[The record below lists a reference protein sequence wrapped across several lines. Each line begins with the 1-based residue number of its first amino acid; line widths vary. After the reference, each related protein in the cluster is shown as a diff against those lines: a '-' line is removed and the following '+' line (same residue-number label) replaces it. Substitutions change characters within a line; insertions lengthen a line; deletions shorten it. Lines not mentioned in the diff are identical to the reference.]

1 VLDVTG
7 ARLAG
12 NDCGAAAVM
21 ILDSP
26 APPSTPAP
34 CAALHAALGTAVH
47 AGFWRVLTDL
57 SSGPSVW
64 PAKTAVLYSAAEL
77 PRPPAL
83 NFSAH
88 SASTRGSS
96 VARKARTWK
105 GARTPQALKRV
116 RQALRRRDVNRRTR
130 SEAKTLTQ
138 RAGAIALGRVE
149 GDGPEAI
156 TAAISALDR
165 AAEKGI
171 IHRNNAA
178 RRKSRLMA
186 KANAAHLLEGVS
198 AESGPKKKSVAT
210 KTAQRKKVAAAKASK
225 AAAAKAADRPRT
237 AAGKAKVAVTRASR
251 ESAAARRRRQAESG
265 EEPKAE
271 G

>member
-1 VLDVTG
+1 
-7 ARLAG
+7 
-12 NDCGAAAVM
+12 M
-21 ILDSP
+21 
-26 APPSTPAP
+26 
-34 CAALHAALGTAVH
+34 
-47 AGFWRVLTDL
+47 
-57 SSGPSVW
+57 
-64 PAKTAVLYSAAEL
+64 LYSATEQ
-77 PRPPAL
+77 PRSPAL
-83 NFSAH
+83 IFLLIPHFA
-88 SASTRGSS
+88 RGYF

-116 RQALRRRDVNRRTR
+116 RQALRRRTVNRRAR
-130 SEAKTLTQ
+130 SEAKTLVQ
-138 RAGAIALGRVE
+138 RASAIALGRVE

-156 TAAISALDR
+156 TTAISALDR

-186 KANAAHLLEGVS
+186 KANAAHLLDGAV
-198 AESGPKKKSVAT
+198 AETGPKKKSTAT

-251 ESAAARRRRQAESG
+251 ESAAARRRRQSTSEDESSAES
-265 EEPKAE
+265 
-271 G
+271 

>member
-1 VLDVTG
+1 
-7 ARLAG
+7 
-12 NDCGAAAVM
+12 
-21 ILDSP
+21 
-26 APPSTPAP
+26 
-34 CAALHAALGTAVH
+34 
-47 AGFWRVLTDL
+47 
-57 SSGPSVW
+57 
-64 PAKTAVLYSAAEL
+64 
-77 PRPPAL
+77 
-83 NFSAH
+83 
-88 SASTRGSS
+88 

-116 RQALRRRDVNRRTR
+116 RQELRRRAVNRRTR
-130 SEAKTLTQ
+130 SEAKTLVQ
-138 RAGAIALGRVE
+138 RASSIALGRAE

-186 KANAAHLLEGVS
+186 KANEAHLLDGTSVE
-198 AESGPKKKSVAT
+198 AAPKKKSVAT

-237 AAGKAKVAVTRASR
+237 AAGKAKVAVTRATR
-251 ESAAARRRRQAESG
+251 ESAAARRRQQATTD
-265 EEPKAE
+265 EEPAPE